1 MLVVAHNV
9 GRVPPNTARV
19 IIRTGH
25 GRVHL
30 LVKTSITQKCSVEG
44 PAAVAEG
51 VRRHR
56 SPAEPAGQRLTSR
69 TILHGAWIGALR
81 SRRTFPLKVEPT
93 LMLMRTSLFVLAGLL
108 HGDAEA
114 QVTVPQASPAE
125 LQRCLLRTPLD
136 TWTALKLSPDQ
147 LRRMG
152 YVQDACREECEAT
165 GATKPEGSITSAD
178 GSTVLSEV
186 LNILSEEQYAGWV
199 ATCVAEP

>member
-1 MLVVAHNV
+1 
-9 GRVPPNTARV
+9 
-19 IIRTGH
+19 
-25 GRVHL
+25 
-30 LVKTSITQKCSVEG
+30 
-44 PAAVAEG
+44 
-51 VRRHR
+51 
-56 SPAEPAGQRLTSR
+56 
-69 TILHGAWIGALR
+69 
-81 SRRTFPLKVEPT
+81 
-93 LMLMRTSLFVLAGLL
+93 MLMRTSLFVLAGLL

-125 LQRCLLRTPLD
+125 LQRCLLRTPVD